1 MQKLNYLLRKM
12 KSLHERDVKI
22 HIFHQYSATHY
33 FI

>member
-1 MQKLNYLLRKM
+1 M